1 MIKFTL
7 LLTVAALSATAAH
20 AETVKKGNIP
30 EGIWVL
36 NQARSHK
43 LQPTA
48 QILWIIKDDGKEL
61 SWVSVETDAQNKMTL
76 SSWSGPYDAAPIA
89 ATGTGA
95 LNRLTLRA
103 PGIVRNYGEVP
114 NVGSYDEDCVVMERG
129 KRMKCTGE
137 FRTAQG
143 AQTYVEDFDWKGPGP
158 RPDPI
163 RK

>member
-1 MIKFTL
+1 MNKLVL
-7 LLTVAALSATAAH
+7 LLLVGSLCAASAQ
-20 AETVKKGNIP
+20 AETRKGNIP
-30 EGIWVL
+30 EGVWVL

-43 LQPTA
+43 LQPTE
-48 QILWIIKDDGKEL
+48 QVLWIIKDDGKEL
-61 SWVSVETDAQNKMTL
+61 IWVSVETDAQKKIVV

-95 LNRLTLRA
+95 LNQLTSRA

-114 NVGSYDEDCVVMERG
+114 NVGSYDEDCVVMAKG
-129 KRMKCTGE
+129 KRMKCTGV
-137 FRTAQG
+137 FRTPQG
-143 AQTYVEDFDWKGPGP
+143 AQNYVEDFDWTGPGP